1 MKTTSNRHPSRLR
14 FLLAGTLFVGA
25 ATLAATAL
33 RPPKIPWAV
42 PTARVGDN
50 ALGAAVDP
58 QTNTVYVAYP
68 DGSTLSVIDGSKCNS
83 ANSSGCAPIAS
94 IQVGKIPTQALFD
107 ANTDTIYVLLGGG
120 DAKTV
125 AVVDG
130 RRCNAQDTSG
140 CPQARVAT
148 ASVAGRICAGL
159 CAAIA
164 SAALDP
170 TTHSLYVGDAEDG
183 PISLINTA
191 ACNGSNTS
199 GCANPPIV
207 TATSGDSIA
216 VDHSTHSVYVTS
228 FGNLTVSLFDG
239 STCNGMDQST
249 CDQPPI
255 ITFSEDL
262 SPAGPGIVD
271 EANHTYYLP
280 LDPLAILA
288 DVQLIDTLN
297 CNATNT
303 SGCGTP
309 APMVRV
315 GSGPSGKITLD
326 PATESLYVLNQSS
339 SSISVINGATCNA
352 TNQSGCSQAKK
363 IATGFNP
370 FYSAFNPA
378 THTLYVPSQDTGTV
392 WALNTSNCNATKS
405 SGCTPFAPTTTV
417 GAAPTGIANNP
428 DTHSVYVSNQFD
440 SNVSVIDSSA
450 CNQSHPNNCQQTW
463 PTVAVGTSPRS
474 LGVNRSTNT
483 IYVPNRDDGTV
494 SVIDGAHCNSSDS
507 SGCAQTPAATV
518 VGTQP
523 QEVAIDEASNIIYV
537 ANQTDNTV
545 SVIDGT
551 HCQGTDTSGCNQ
563 SWPTIAV
570 GAAPQA
576 LAFNPTDNTLY
587 VANTDDNTVSVVSG
601 NTPIA
606 TISVGAGPR
615 SIGFVL
621 DKNTVF
627 VGNRDDL
634 TVSVIDGATCNANNT
649 TGCSQT
655 PPAILLAQFP
665 AAAGNGNYYNGRR
678 IVVDQRNDAVF
689 IPTIGDSDVA
699 TLDGSVCTAAHP
711 KNCQVRIVPK
721 RMGGFSVFATLDE
734 LSGTVYVVNDDDGT
748 VSLFGEGL

>member
-1 MKTTSNRHPSRLR
+1 MH
-14 FLLAGTLFVGA
+14 
-25 ATLAATAL
+25 
-33 RPPKIPWAV
+33 PPKIPWTV
-42 PTARVGDN
+42 PTAHVGDS
-50 ALGAAVDP
+50 ALGTAVDP
-58 QTNTVYVAYP
+58 RTNTVYVADP
-68 DGSTLSVIDGSKCNS
+68 AGGTLSVIDGSKCNS

-94 IQVGKIPTQALFD
+94 IQVGKFPTQALFD

-120 DAKTV
+120 DAKSV
-125 AVVDG
+125 AVFDG

-140 CPQARVAT
+140 CQQARVAT

-159 CAAIA
+159 CTAIA
-164 SAALDP
+164 SATLDLA
-170 TTHSLYVGDAEDG
+170 THSLYVGDAEDG
-183 PISLINTA
+183 PVSLINTSV
-191 ACNGSNTS
+191 CNGNNTS

-216 VDHSTHSVYVTS
+216 VDHSSHSVYVTGFYS
-228 FGNLTVSLFDG
+228 FTVSIFDG
-239 STCNGMDQST
+239 STCNGTNQST
-249 CDQPPI
+249 CDQPPV
-255 ITFSEDL
+255 ITFSENL
-262 SPAGPGIVD
+262 SPSGPGIVD

-280 LDPLAILA
+280 LTPSAVLA
-288 DVQLIDTLN
+288 DVLLIDILN
-297 CNATNT
+297 CNTTNT
-303 SGCGTP
+303 SGCG
-309 APMVRV
+309 AAASMVEV
-315 GSGPSGKITLD
+315 GSGPSGAITLD

-363 IATGFNP
+363 IATGLNP
-370 FYSAFNPA
+370 FYSDFNPA

-392 WALNTSNCNATKS
+392 WALNTSNCNATES
-405 SGCTPFAPTTTV
+405 SGCTPFARTTTV

-440 SNVSVIDSSA
+440 RNVSVIDSSA
-450 CNQSHPNNCQQTW
+450 CNQNHPKNCQQAW
-463 PTVAVGTSPRS
+463 PTVPVGTSPRS
-474 LGVNRSTNT
+474 LAVNRSTNT

-507 SGCAQTPAATV
+507 SGCAQTAVATV

-523 QEVAIDEASNIIYV
+523 QEVAIDEATNTIYV
-537 ANQTDNTV
+537 ANQSDNTV

-551 HCQGTDTSGCNQ
+551 HCKGTDTSGCNE

-576 LAFNPTDNTLY
+576 VAFNPADNTLY
-587 VANTDDNTVSVVSG
+587 VANTDDDTVSVVSG

-606 TISVGAGPR
+606 TIAVGAGPR
-615 SIGFVL
+615 AIGLVL

-627 VGNRDDL
+627 VGNHTDF
-634 TVSVIDGATCNANNT
+634 TVSVIDGSTCNATNT

-655 PPAILLAQFP
+655 PPAILIGQFP
-665 AAAGNGNYYNGRR
+665 AAAGSGNYFTGRR

-689 IPTIGDSDVA
+689 VPTIGDSDVA

-711 KNCQVRIVPK
+711 KNCRVRIVPK

-748 VSLFGEGL
+748 VSLFAEEL